1 MCKIILF
8 GMLLAV
14 LASATVDETQF
25 RNLCDDGEEVCRST
39 PVTIEI
45 LSEKFEILS
54 EKFDKFLIVQEI
66 SRKAYDEKFDKF
78 LIAQEIS
85 RKADLIVQEISRK
98 AYDEKFDKFLIVQAE
113 NRKADLIVQEI
124 SRKAYDEKFDKFL
137 IVQAEIRKA
146 DNEKYEKNREDDRTY
161 IYDLVKNRQH
171 DIHNEVAAHLEN
183 VTIPLK
189 DLDNNAGNKFNS
201 GHFIYHEERF
211 MFLSVSHGVKIEN
224 SYSCHDEIDVQI
236 SGGCPNNSAINV
248 STWALLR
255 TGDQAST
262 FGFINEYGYNISRFW
277 KGSLAGM
284 LGYTVTHQESQ
295 TRFLEEEY
303 VFQGIA
309 QLLGMSGGPT
319 LNGIGCTGM
328 VHGNNIYL
336 EQNVSMACV
345 IPFSLIKSKCIDKM
359 RKGSPDYFDKLKTPS
374 DCISAKV
381 INAPRF

>member
-39 PVTIEI
+39 PVTLEI
-45 LSEKFEILS
+45 LS
-54 EKFDKFLIVQEI
+54 
-66 SRKAYDEKFDKF
+66 EKFDKF

-85 RKADLIVQEISRK
+85 RKA
-98 AYDEKFDKFLIVQAE
+98 YDEKFDKF
-113 NRKADLIVQEI
+113 LIVQEI

-189 DLDNNAGNKFNS
+189 GLDNNAGNKFNS

-295 TRFLEEEY
+295 TRFLKEEY